1 MMGHKIR
8 IHGEIRIII
17 PKLSLL
23 PLLIRSTVHMLIV
36 RQDLYEDCIISDLTI
51 TVFDLISAHFPIS
64 AQYDNV
70 LGIGL

>member
-1 MMGHKIR
+1 
-8 IHGEIRIII
+8 
-17 PKLSLL
+17 
-23 PLLIRSTVHMLIV
+23 MLIV

-51 TVFDLISAHFPIS
+51 TVFDLFSAHFPIS

>member
-1 MMGHKIR
+1 MTSCLPPWMMKHFQN
-8 IHGEIRIII
+8 EIYSYGKEICTR
-17 PKLSLL
+17 
-23 PLLIRSTVHMLIV
+23 RN
-36 RQDLYEDCIISDLTI
+36 